1 MALESGAGLAQWEIA
16 TIRKQVSEHRR
27 RHRILEQWEFD
38 DLVQECLLHW
48 ITIRHRIGPRDDGK
62 PPVAYLAQV
71 VRNKLTD
78 LIRELLSDK
87 RAGDPGALSLE
98 GPVNGDEDDLT
109 LGDILA
115 DSTSEDPA
123 QSGIDL
129 RDIRI
134 DLRRALQGLTPA
146 QQALCRLLG
155 DEGASVKAASEQLG
169 IPRGTL
175 YEEINRIRQRFEA
188 FGLDGYIRPR
198 G

>member
-1 MALESGAGLAQWEIA
+1 MALESGDGLAQWEIA
-16 TIRKQVSEHRR
+16 TIRKQVSEQRR

-38 DLVQECLLHW
+38 DLVQESLLHW
-48 ITIRHRIGPRDDGK
+48 IAIRHRIGPRDDGK

-98 GPVNGDEDDLT
+98 GPVNAGEDDLT

-115 DSTSEDPA
+115 DSTTEDSEH
-123 QSGIDL
+123 SGIDA
-129 RDIRI
+129 RDVRI
-134 DLRRALQGLTPA
+134 DLRRVLQGLTPA

-155 DEGASVKAASEQLG
+155 EEGASVKAAAEQLG
-169 IPRGTL
+169 IPRATL
-175 YEEINRIRQRFEA
+175 YEEIKRIRQRFVA
-188 FGLDGYIRPR
+188 SGLDDYIRSR
-198 G
+198 R